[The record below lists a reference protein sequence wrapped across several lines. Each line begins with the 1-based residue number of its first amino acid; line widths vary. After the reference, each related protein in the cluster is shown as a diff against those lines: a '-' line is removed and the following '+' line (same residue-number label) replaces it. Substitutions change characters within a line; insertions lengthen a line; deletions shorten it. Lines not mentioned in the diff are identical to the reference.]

1 MALIRLNKIIAEA
14 GVASR
19 RAADKL
25 ILDGRVS
32 VDGETILELGGKYD
46 PEINNIRVDGE
57 SLKVSK
63 SKTYLAFHKPVGI
76 ISTMSD
82 PEGRA
87 NLGDYFSDRKD
98 RLFHVGRL
106 DKDSEGI
113 ILLTNDG
120 ELAHR
125 ATHPSYGL
133 EKRYLVEIEG
143 EFSKSLSDQLLQGVK
158 LEDGLARAIKV
169 VHVRAVS
176 KNHHWVEVVV
186 HEGRYHI
193 IRRLIE
199 SLGLKVLRLIRLD
212 FGPINLGDMKVGRHR
227 VLNSQELTNLFNL
240 LQLKTLI
247 DN

>member
-1 MALIRLNKIIAEA
+1 MPLIRLNKIIADA

-19 RAADKL
+19 RGADQL

-32 VDGETILELGGKYD
+32 VDDQVVIELGRRFD
-46 PEINNIRVDGE
+46 PLINKIQVDGE
-57 SLKVSK
+57 TLKLKK
-63 SKTYLAFHKPVGI
+63 SNTYVAFHKPVGV

-82 PEGRA
+82 PENRP
-87 NLGDYFSDRKD
+87 NLGDYFKDRSD

-106 DKDSEGI
+106 DKDSEGL

-143 EFSKSLSDQLLQGVK
+143 EYTKATSDQLLQGVR
-158 LEDGLARAIKV
+158 LEDGLARALKV
-169 VHVRAVS
+169 LMIRSVS
-176 KNHHWVEVVV
+176 KNHHWVEITI

-199 SLGLKVLRLIRLD
+199 ALGMKVIRLIRID
-212 FGPINLGDMKVGRHR
+212 FGPINLGDLKVGRHR
-227 VLNSQELTNLFNL
+227 VLNEPEITNLFNL
-240 LQLKTLI
+240 LDLKR
-247 DN
+247 

>member
-1 MALIRLNKIIAEA
+1 MSLIRLNKIIADA
-14 GVASR
+14 GIASR
-19 RAADKL
+19 RGADQL

-32 VDGETILELGGKYD
+32 VDGEIIIELGSKFD
-46 PEINNIRVDGE
+46 PQINKIEVDGE
-57 SLKVSK
+57 TLNRKK
-63 SKTYLAFHKPVGI
+63 SNTYIAFNKPAGV

-82 PEGRA
+82 PEGRS
-87 NLGDYFSDRKD
+87 NLGDYFKDRSD

-106 DKDSEGI
+106 DKDSEGL

-143 EFSKSLSDQLLQGVK
+143 EYSKSTTDQLLQGVR
-158 LEDGLARAIKV
+158 LEDGLARALKV
-169 VHVRAVS
+169 VVIRSVS
-176 KNHHWVEVVV
+176 KNHHWVEITI

-199 SLGLKVLRLIRLD
+199 ALGMKVLRLVRID
-212 FGPINLGDMKVGRHR
+212 FGPINLGDLKVGRHR
-227 VLNSQELTNLFNL
+227 VLNEPEVINLFNL
-240 LQLKTLI
+240 LNINK
-247 DN
+247 

>member
-1 MALIRLNKIIAEA
+1 MGLIRLNKIIADA
-14 GVASR
+14 GISSR
-19 RAADKL
+19 RAADQL
-25 ILDGRVS
+25 ILDGRVT
-32 VDGETILELGGKYD
+32 VDGSVVIELGGKYD
-46 PEINNIRVDGE
+46 PEINEIKVDGE
-57 SLKVSK
+57 SLSISK
-63 SKTYLAFHKPVGI
+63 SKTYLAFHKPAGI

-87 NLGDYFSDRKD
+87 NLGDYFKD
-98 RLFHVGRL
+98 RRDRLYHVGRL

-120 ELAHR
+120 DLAHR

-143 EFSKSLSDQLLQGVK
+143 EFNKQMSDQLLQGVR
-158 LEDGLARAIKV
+158 LEDGLARAMKV
-169 VHVRAVS
+169 VHARAVS
-176 KNHHWVEVVV
+176 KNHHWVEITI

-199 SLGLKVLRLIRLD
+199 SLGLRVLRLIRLD

-227 VLNSQELTNLFNL
+227 VLNSQELTNLFAL
-240 LQLKTLI
+240 LKLSK
-247 DN
+247 